1 MMGDWNMD
9 PADLMSTGL
18 FCDKAAGY
26 RNLERMSDTDI
37 ICTDD
42 KGRVIDSLYFGSFG
56 KTAVM
61 NGDDYT
67 MAKKTYTY
75 CPGPRAIF
83 NLLENAENIRSVN
96 QDVSG
101 HKQSKGSF

>member
-1 MMGDWNMD
+1 MRQIAKIWTALSKLIRSQSN
-9 PADLMSTGL
+9 
-18 FCDKAAGY
+18 
-26 RNLERMSDTDI
+26 
-37 ICTDD
+37 